1 MRKVLKNSSEVIHY
15 FANQI
20 QNEGKNQS
28 RNIYFEG
35 KSLFS
40 YGSHYKLAQILTL
53 QSVLINDIGYSVTTS
68 KHINETTHATRHLTR
83 FFSSEV
89 FLKNALSE
97 CESLAQKI
105 PFARSNKLNHINRI
119 KRLYNK
125 VIEFDLFCKEN
136 KIDFIRWSN
145 YQKIN
150 TKLDKR
156 SKDFKRLQ
164 YLYNS
169 LSNIETLE
177 SEIKAQKQI
186 EKAKREREQKQLIKR
201 YRLGKSD
208 FLRLDF
214 DLLQIRYNEQG
225 YHVHTSQNVRID
237 IQEAKKLL
245 IALESLKY
253 NQEAINKTLRG
264 YKISHYTIKGA
275 KNNALVVGCHRIKFD
290 EIKTIAKQIKSIN

>member
-20 QNEGKNQS
+20 QSEGKNQS

-40 YGSHYKLAQILTL
+40 YGSHYKLAQILTPR
-53 QSVLINDIGYSVTTS
+53 SVLINDIGYSVTTS
-68 KHINETTHATRHLTR
+68 KHIHETTHATRHMTR

-89 FLKNALSE
+89 FIKNALSE

-119 KRLYNK
+119 KRLFNK

-136 KIDFIRWSN
+136 KIDFVRWSN
-145 YQKIN
+145 YEKIN
-150 TKLDKR
+150 TKLYKR
-156 SKDFKRLQ
+156 SKDVKRLQ

-169 LSNIETLE
+169 LANIETLE
-177 SEIKAQKQI
+177 SEIKAQKQR
-186 EKAKREREQKQLIKR
+186 EKAKREREQKKLTKDFREFKR
-201 YRLGKSD
+201 Y
-208 FLRLDF
+208 FVRLDF
-214 DLLQIRYNEQG
+214 DILRVETCKDYIL
-225 YHVHTSQNVRID
+225 TSQNVRIE

-245 IALESLKY
+245 LALESLKY
-253 NQEAINKTLRG
+253 NQEAINNTLRG
-264 YKISHYTIKGA
+264 YKISHYYIKEA
-275 KNNALVVGCHRIKFD
+275 KNNSLVVGCHRIKFD
-290 EIKTIAKQIKSIN
+290 EIKTIAKQIKSI

>member
-40 YGSHYKLAQILTL
+40 YGSHYKLAQILTPK
-53 QSVLINDIGYSVTTS
+53 SVLINDVGYSVTTS
-68 KHINETTHATRHLTR
+68 KHIHETRHATRHLTR

-89 FLKNALSE
+89 FLKNALIE

-125 VIEFDLFCKEN
+125 VIEFDIFCKEN

-145 YQKIN
+145 HEKIN

-156 SKDFKRLQ
+156 SKDFKRLS

-169 LSNIETLE
+169 LANIEMLE
-177 SEIKAQKQI
+177 SEIKAQKQR
-186 EKAKREREQKQLIKR
+186 EKAKREREQKQLIKGFREFKR
-201 YRLGKSD
+201 Y
-208 FLRLDF
+208 FVRLDYDILRIETCKRF
-214 DLLQIRYNEQG
+214 VL
-225 YHVHTSQNVRID
+225 TSQNVRID

-245 IALESLKY
+245 LALESLKY
-253 NQEAINKTLRG
+253 NQEAINTTLRG
-264 YKISHYTIKGA
+264 NKISHYIIKGA
-275 KNNALVVGCHRIKFD
+275 KDNSLVVGCHRIKFD
-290 EIKTIAKQIKSIN
+290 EIKAIANQIKSII